1 MEIPAPS
8 VIPSCACNSV
18 TLTFRSSLSSR
29 FLCVLTAVS
38 SKARRR
44 LRLSSTATHWLCSS
58 LADGEHCCGNGVSG
72 SSRGTEELSP
82 LLLDTRCHATH
93 FANFLAVLPSF
104 PDSPTIVVLLATKWS
119 FFSAVSKKL
128 ENIAASS
135 RRVLQ
140 NVPQRDLLVFCLHQS
155 RKDCLLSSRPCW
167 MVLGQGEQSIPIFFH

>member
-1 MEIPAPS
+1 MCSPPS
-8 VIPSCACNSV
+8 PRKRDAAFASLPQRPTGSV
-18 TLTFRSSLSSR
+18 RPWLMANIA
-29 FLCVLTAVS
+29 VATAF
-38 SKARRR
+38 
-44 LRLSSTATHWLCSS
+44 
-58 LADGEHCCGNGVSG
+58 SG